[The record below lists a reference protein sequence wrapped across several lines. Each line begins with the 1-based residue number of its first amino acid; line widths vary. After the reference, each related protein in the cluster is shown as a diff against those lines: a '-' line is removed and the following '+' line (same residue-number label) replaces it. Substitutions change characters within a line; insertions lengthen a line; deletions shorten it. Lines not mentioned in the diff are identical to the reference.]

1 MENHSMRAAA
11 CLIVAGSTAASL
23 AMPAM
28 AQVMITEIMYNP
40 ASKETKGETE
50 WVEIANVGKEVVE
63 IKGWRL
69 DDEDNGDWGTFDC
82 TLQPG
87 AVAVIVNSA
96 AVTEEKFRAAW
107 DADASLG
114 AAPAYLVIPVTWGS
128 LGNNPTADNETLRLL
143 NDKGEVLCEI
153 DVQSG
158 GEWPEVTNDDGCSV
172 WLTDLRAPDL
182 GSGKFWRKS
191 VAGEQGARKCMPNE
205 AFDKADIGSPGY
217 VPGLGNAPAPKPA
230 QPDTPPDAKRPKDER
245 SGGGR
250 IDF

>member
-1 MENHSMRAAA
+1 MMRAASR
-11 CLIVAGSTAASL
+11 LIVAGLVSFIIAAPSG
-23 AMPAM
+23 

-40 ASKETKGETE
+40 ASKEARGETE
-50 WVEIANVGKEVVE
+50 WVEIANVGKEIVE

-82 TLQPG
+82 ALQPG

-107 DADASLG
+107 DAEASLG
-114 AAPAYLVIPVTWGS
+114 AAPAYAVIPVTWGS
-128 LGNNPTADNETLRLL
+128 LGNNPAADNETLRLL
-143 NDKGEVLCEI
+143 NDKSEVICE
-153 DVQSG
+153 VNLQSG
-158 GEWPEVTNDDGCSV
+158 GAWPEITNEDGCSV

-191 VAGEQGARKCMPNE
+191 VAGEQGARACTPNE

-217 VPGLGNAPAPKPA
+217 VPGLGDAPAPKPA
-230 QPDTPPDAKRPKDER
+230 EPNTPEDEKPKDQK
-245 SGGGR
+245 SGSGR